1 MRRSFVTVGFAV
13 LVGASI
19 VQAQSQQQAQAAPP
33 AQQQAAA
40 APAPQTPP
48 ADPLRFTTD
57 DAAIIVQV
65 APGKGADFESGYN
78 AIITSLNA
86 SATPELKA
94 LGASMKIFKVSAP
107 IPPEQP
113 SLYIVLVTGASK
125 VLSYNYG
132 KIIYYSG
139 KEPGTEYAGIFP
151 KQEDATAVY
160 TKIKDAIVPNGINPW
175 PLAKIGG

>member
-19 VQAQSQQQAQAAPP
+19 VQAQSQQQEPAAPS
-33 AQQQAAA
+33 ASQQPA
-40 APAPQTPP
+40 APAQTPAP
-48 ADPLRFTTD
+48 APDPLKFTTD

-65 APGKGADFESGYN
+65 APGKGADFESAYGSIVT
-78 AIITSLNA
+78 ALNA
-86 SATPELKA
+86 STKPELKA
-94 LGASMKIFKVSAP
+94 LGASMRIFKVAAA

-113 SLYIVLVTGASK
+113 SLYMVLVTGASK
-125 VLSYNYG
+125 DLSYNYG

-139 KEPGTEYAGIFP
+139 KEPGAEYAGIFP

-160 TKIKDAIVPNGINPW
+160 TKIKDAIMPNGINPW